1 MTDPSPDLVDE
12 LARMLAKS
20 RTHGNVYMD
29 CSHNPLPTEIKA
41 AQRFVSFA
49 CQFAVDEESAAWHD
63 ELGPYDTVAEA
74 IAGAAVRERARYA
87 DLIAATKEVVESA
100 KGESS
105 PTCSSVDVLAEALA
119 ALEDK
124 S

>member
-74 IAGAAVRERARYA
+74 IAGAVARERAKC
-87 DLIAATKEVVESA
+87 DDIIAAADAMIDWFDEIPLPYEA
-100 KGESS
+100 I
-105 PTCSSVDVLAEALA
+105 VLGA
-119 ALEDK
+119 ALGALGDQP
-124 S
+124 